1 MENSE
6 LKKLIETIIQDLGDD
21 KPVKGILLKAQIVA
35 AKLGNENFAT
45 WIKNEQNGY
54 PNPMNLPDY
63 RILNTIIKADVAQ
76 PLGIVC
82 NNCTIPHGI
91 FENEQLND
99 LLTQARIWQSLFEI
113 ENMCNIKQSGNFS
126 INCPIFVYSE
136 VNKHVRGKV
145 QNVRQEFPVSSL
157 ASIADIFKSKL
168 LSFFIEIDKKLEAGV
183 DFSSIG
189 KESVNQIMTT
199 YNINSA
205 VANIGDGT
213 INTGDIIG
221 NDITQYVTDHCKQE
235 TFMKILSAIKDVVEK
250 SGNAELM
257 EQVNDIQEE
266 CKKAHWS
273 KKLLK
278 TTLNALKGIAT
289 GVVVDQ
295 LSPLIANALALL

>member
-1 MENSE
+1 MGNSE
-6 LKKLIETIIQDLGDD
+6 LKKLIETIIQDLGDNR
-21 KPVKGILLKAQIVA
+21 PVKGILLKAQIVA
-35 AKLGNENFAT
+35 AQLENENFTT

-54 PNPMNLPDY
+54 PNSMELPNY
-63 RILNTIIKADVAQ
+63 RILGAIVKADVVQ
-76 PLGIVC
+76 PLGII
-82 NNCTIPHGI
+82 NNCTIPPGI
-91 FENEQLND
+91 FENDQLDD
-99 LLTQARIWQSLFEI
+99 LLTKARIWHSLFEI
-113 ENMCNIKQSGNFS
+113 ENMCNTKQGGNFS
-126 INCPIFVYSE
+126 INCPVFVYSE
-136 VNKHVRGKV
+136 INKHVRGKV

-168 LSFFIEIDKKLEAGV
+168 LSFFIEIDKKMEAGV

-205 VANIGDGT
+205 VANIGEGT
-213 INTGDIIG
+213 VNTGNIIG
-221 NDITQYVTDHCKQE
+221 NDVTQYVTDHCKQE
-235 TFMKILSAIKDVVEK
+235 KFMEILSAIKNVVEK

-257 EQVNDIQEE
+257 EQVNDIHEE
-266 CKKAHWS
+266 CKKSHWS
-273 KKLLK
+273 KKILK